1 MLWAEQSADSGA
13 LWPLVEGL
21 QRIPS
26 LRNRS
31 GRDLVVRMVCDELG
45 ATPPFLEHDHAT
57 GHLYSLAEVC
67 SQHPDGLT
75 TLLVV
80 LERIEQ
86 GSKHVIALREVVR
99 AMSDQ
104 GLWSQEESAKLFRL
118 LDGAVLPD
126 VSEIY
131 HTVVGLAAPTLS
143 GRASYVD
150 VMRALETLNAD
161 PSGIPRPL
169 VFVEHLA
176 VKVRPE
182 LAVELRRWSD
192 HQAARM
198 GLAAELVA
206 VRRRAAQARNRSGP
220 SPRSDAY
227 LILQVR
233 REGAAGDEYRLSHW
247 RQLGRLDEWA
257 PLRGADAVGDLESVK
272 VRVTELIEEVE
283 AEWARHRPN
292 IRIEFVLPSEIINLD
307 VDQWPWE
314 KDPQIPVPEPMGC
327 RYPVVV
333 RSLERMTTLKWYRW
347 WYDRWDELLAQLGE
361 TGVVRRESA
370 WWSRSATEDGLRKL
384 TSAFAR
390 TPKLVSLVLSAPPSA
405 ERVGSDEVA
414 AGLRAGVPLI
424 LWHREKCDS
433 DTFVAIAES
442 LLHGDNDPHDL
453 LERVRL
459 LRVTAFEEGADQG
472 HVGEKLTILLDD
484 PVRVVVPR
492 YPAPPERTSVA

>member
-1 MLWAEQSADSGA
+1 
-13 LWPLVEGL
+13 
-21 QRIPS
+21 
-26 LRNRS
+26 
-31 GRDLVVRMVCDELG
+31 MVCDELG
-45 ATPPFLEHDHAT
+45 ATPPFVEHDHAT

-75 TLLVV
+75 TLMVV

-86 GSKHVIALREVVR
+86 GSRHVIALREVMR
-99 AMSDQ
+99 AMTTP
-104 GLWSQEESAKLFRL
+104 GLWSQEENAKLYRL

-131 HTVVGLAAPTLS
+131 HAVVGLAAPSLS
-143 GRASYVD
+143 GRATYVE

-182 LAVELRRWSD
+182 LAMELRRWSD

-198 GLAAELVA
+198 GLAAALVA
-206 VRRRAAQARNRSGP
+206 VRRQAAAQARERSGP
-220 SPRSDAY
+220 PPRSDAY

-233 REGAAGDEYRLSHW
+233 REGAVGEKYRLSHW
-247 RQLGRLDEWA
+247 RQLGRFDEWS
-257 PLRGADAVGDLESVK
+257 PLRGADVVGDLESVK
-272 VRVTELIEEVE
+272 VRVAELVEEVE
-283 AEWARHRPN
+283 EEWARHRPN

-314 KDPQIPVPEPMGC
+314 KDSQIPEPMGC

-333 RSLERMTTLKWYRW
+333 RSLERMTMLKWYRW
-347 WYDRWDELLAQLGE
+347 WCDRWDELLSQLGE
-361 TGVVRRESA
+361 TGAVRRESA
-370 WWSRSATEDGLRKL
+370 WWSRPATEDGLRKL

-405 ERVGSDEVA
+405 EMVGRDEVA

-424 LWHREKCDS
+424 VWHREKCD
-433 DTFVAIAES
+433 TAEFMTVAES
-442 LLHGDNDPHDL
+442 VLHGDDDSHDL

-459 LRVTAFEEGADQG
+459 KRVEAFEEGAESG
-472 HVGEKLTILLDD
+472 HVGEKLSILLDD

-492 YPAPPERTSVA
+492 HPAPPERKSVA

>member
-1 MLWAEQSADSGA
+1 MPWAEQNADSGA

-31 GRDLVVRMVCDELG
+31 GRGLVVRMVCDELG
-45 ATPPFLEHDHAT
+45 VLPPFEEHDHAT
-57 GHLYSLAEVC
+57 GDLYSLAEVC
-67 SQHPDGLT
+67 SRLPDGLT
-75 TLLVV
+75 TLMVV

-86 GSKHVIALREVVR
+86 GSKQVIALGEVVR
-99 AMSDQ
+99 SMTAS
-104 GLWSQEESAKLFRL
+104 GLWPQEESAKLFRL
-118 LDGAVLPD
+118 LEGAVLPD
-126 VSEIY
+126 VAEIY
-131 HTVVGLAAPTLS
+131 HTVVGLAAPSLS
-143 GRASYVD
+143 GRATYVD

-182 LAVELRRWSD
+182 LAMELRRWSD

-206 VRRRAAQARNRSGP
+206 VRRRAAQTRIRSGP
-220 SPRSDAY
+220 PPRPDAY

-233 REGAAGDEYRLSHW
+233 REGATGERYRLSNW
-247 RQLGRLDEWA
+247 RQLGRHDEWS
-257 PLRGADAVGDLESVK
+257 PLRGADVVGDLESVK
-272 VRVTELIEEVE
+272 VRVAELVEEVE

-314 KDPQIPVPEPMGC
+314 RDSRIPVPEPMGC
-327 RYPVVV
+327 RFPVVV

-347 WYDRWDELLAQLGE
+347 WYDRWDELLSQLSE
-361 TGVVRRESA
+361 TGAVRRESA

-405 ERVGSDEVA
+405 ATVGSDEVA

-424 LWHREKCDS
+424 LWYREKCDS
-433 DTFVAIAES
+433 DEFVRIVES
-442 LLHGDNDPHDL
+442 LLHGDDEPRDL

-459 LRVTAFEEGADQG
+459 LRAEAVENPG
-472 HVGEKLTILLDD
+472 HVGKNLTILLDD
-484 PVRVVVPR
+484 PVRVVVPHH
-492 YPAPPERTSVA
+492 PAPPERKSVA

>member
-1 MLWAEQSADSGA
+1 MPWAEQNADSGA

-45 ATPPFLEHDHAT
+45 ATPPFVEHDHAT

-99 AMSDQ
+99 AMSDA
-104 GLWSQEESAKLFRL
+104 GLWPQEESAKLFRL
-118 LDGAVLPD
+118 LEGAALPD
-126 VSEIY
+126 LSEIY
-131 HTVVGLAAPTLS
+131 HAVVGLAAPSLS
-143 GRASYVD
+143 GRATYVD
-150 VMRALETLNAD
+150 AMRALETLNAD

-176 VKVRPE
+176 VKVRPQ
-182 LAVELRRWSD
+182 LAMELRRWSD

-206 VRRRAAQARNRSGP
+206 VRRQAAQTRDRSRP
-220 SPRSDAY
+220 PPRSDAY

-233 REGAAGDEYRLSHW
+233 REGAVGDEYRLSHW
-247 RQLGRLDEWA
+247 RQFGHFEEWS
-257 PLRGADAVGDLESVK
+257 PVRGADAVGDLEAVK
-272 VRVTELIEEVE
+272 VRVAELVEEVE
-283 AEWARHRPN
+283 EEWARHRPN

-314 KDPQIPVPEPMGC
+314 KDSPIPEPVGC

-347 WYDRWDELLAQLGE
+347 WYDRWDELLSQLAE
-361 TGVVRRESA
+361 TGAVRRESA
-370 WWSRSATEDGLRKL
+370 WWSRPATDDGLREL

-405 ERVGSDEVA
+405 ETVGRDEVA

-433 DTFVAIAES
+433 AEFVEIVES
-442 LLHGDNDPHDL
+442 LLHGDDDSRDL

-459 LRVTAFEEGADQG
+459 TRAKAFGRGTVPGD
-472 HVGEKLTILLDD
+472 VGEKLTILLDD
-484 PVRVVVPR
+484 PARVVVPLH
-492 YPAPPERTSVA
+492 PAPPERVSVA

>member
-1 MLWAEQSADSGA
+1 MPWAKPSAASGA

-26 LRNRS
+26 LRNRG

-45 ATPPFLEHDHAT
+45 ATPPFVEHDHAT
-57 GHLYSLAEVC
+57 GHLFSLAEVC

-86 GSKHVIALREVVR
+86 GSRPLIALREVVR
-99 AMSDQ
+99 TMTTPE
-104 GLWSQEESAKLFRL
+104 LWSPEESAALFRL
-118 LDGAVLPD
+118 LDRAVLPD

-131 HTVVGLAAPTLS
+131 HTVVGLAAPSLS
-143 GRASYVD
+143 RHATYVD
-150 VMRALETLNAD
+150 AIRALETLNAD

-176 VKVRPE
+176 VQVRPE

-192 HQAARM
+192 RQAARM
-198 GLAAELVA
+198 GLAAELVT
-206 VRRRAAQARNRSGP
+206 VRRQAAQARDRTGP
-220 SPRSDAY
+220 PPRSDAY

-233 REGAAGDEYRLSHW
+233 REGAAGDKYRLSHW
-247 RQLGRLDEWA
+247 RQLGHTGEWS
-257 PLRGADAVGDLESVK
+257 PLRGADAVGDLDSVK
-272 VRVTELIEEVE
+272 VRVAELIEEVE
-283 AEWARHRPN
+283 VEWARHRPN

-307 VDQWPWE
+307 VDQWAWE
-314 KDPQIPVPEPMGC
+314 KDSLIPEPVGC

-333 RSLERMTTLKWYRW
+333 RSLERMATLKWYRW
-347 WYDRWDELLAQLGE
+347 WYDRWEELLAQLAE
-361 TGVVRRESA
+361 TGAVRRESA
-370 WWSRSATEDGLRKL
+370 WWSRPGTEDGLRKL
-384 TSAFAR
+384 ASAFAR

-405 ERVGSDEVA
+405 EMAGRDEVA

-433 DTFVAIAES
+433 AAFVANVES
-442 LLHGDNDPHDL
+442 LLHGDDDPHDL

-459 LRVTAFEEGADQG
+459 MRVEAYEEGAVEE

-492 YPAPPERTSVA
+492 DPAPPERMSVA